1 MKKKYKILLVVIAAL
16 ALLLGASYAYWLMTL
31 TQSGTNVVTTSCFEL
46 TFDEV
51 TGSDINLTQ
60 AYPMTEEE
68 GQRLTP
74 YQFKIKN
81 ICDYIA
87 DYNVTLE
94 TINTSTLDSNYLRVK
109 LNNNNSFIL
118 GNITPNETK
127 TIDDADNSRTITTG
141 TLVKNEE
148 VSYDLRL
155 WIDNDSTIAQSTNK
169 SYSGKIVVIGAVNR
183 NNHVIT
189 LNLNG
194 ATSDQNRILTNTG
207 DTLGTLPTIDRFGY
221 IFDGWYSDSEFT
233 NAVTEET
240 IVTNELTNIY
250 AKWNQKT
257 SKITYFP
264 TGYLKW
270 SDNLPEDAENVQLR
284 SLEGEEYPVYS
295 YNISG
300 DSHTY
305 IYTEAAKVYLTQNN
319 ATNFG
324 SGSNI
329 TEFDLSR
336 VDTSLL
342 TGMQGMFYNYSGP
355 SVDISSWDTSNV
367 TDMSYMFVGTNIE
380 NLDLGSMDTS
390 KVTNMYE
397 MFMNANITNLNV
409 DGWDTSSVTSMQY
422 MFQGSR
428 INDLDLHSWDTS
440 SVTNMNSMFQRYQ
453 GTSLNISSFDTSSV
467 TNMSYMFSNA
477 RINSLNLS
485 SMNVSNVSNMSYM
498 FYYANIGNI
507 DFTGFGTSLGT
518 TNVTMEYMFFG
529 LSGIDELD
537 LSDWNTSK
545 VTTMDSFISSS
556 NIKKIDISNWNF
568 SGITSSYNSGLYQ
581 VFGEKGLQHLEEIV
595 ARNITLTSTDLFKAF
610 AYETTVKKIDITGI
624 NAINGISSTQKM
636 FYGCRTLEEIIGLN
650 DLDLSSTTNIS
661 YMFGNTN
668 VKVLDLSSFD
678 TSNVTKMECMFQG
691 MYNLTTI
698 YVDPAKW
705 NTDAVTTSYSMFYD
719 NNSLVGGA
727 GTAYSSSHTDKEY
740 ARVDG
745 GESNPGYF
753 TDIADKQ

>member
-74 YQFKIKN
+74 YQFTIKN

-94 TINTSTLDSNYLRVK
+94 TMNTSTLDTNYLRVK

-250 AKWNQKT
+250 AKFTEKT
-257 SKITYFP
+257 ATLDTGENINIMWKTLAKGSAVDNCYDIDETITSMQRSE
-264 TGYLKW
+264 TL
-270 SDNLPEDAENVQLR
+270 DNTDNVI
-284 SLEGEEYPVYS
+284 SMNDSTYPVYTW
-295 YNISG
+295 YDNG
-300 DSHTY
+300 T
-305 IYTEAAKVYLTQNN
+305 IYWYSEANKFYLNEN
-319 ATNFG
+319 
-324 SGSNI
+324 S
-329 TEFDLSR
+329 EK
-336 VDTSLL
+336 
-342 TGMQGMFYNYSGP
+342 MFYYLKK
-355 SVDISSWDTSNV
+355 VE
-367 TDMSYMFVGTNIE
+367 NI
-380 NLDLGSMDTS
+380 DL
-390 KVTNMYE
+390 
-397 MFMNANITNLNV
+397 
-409 DGWDTSSVTSMQY
+409 
-422 MFQGSR
+422 
-428 INDLDLHSWDTS
+428 
-440 SVTNMNSMFQRYQ
+440 
-453 GTSLNISSFDTSSV
+453 SSFDSSNV
-467 TNMSYMFSNA
+467 TNMSYMFSYLGE
-477 RINSLNLS
+477 S
-485 SMNVSNVSNMSYM
+485 
-498 FYYANIGNI
+498 
-507 DFTGFGTSLGT
+507 TS
-518 TNVTMEYMFFG
+518 
-529 LSGIDELD
+529 SGIDLD
-537 LSDWNTSK
+537 LSSFDSSNVKYLDYIIQDSGVKKINISDWNFSNYEGYFGPLYDFFGDKSYKFLEEIIARNMTITS
-545 VTTMDSFISSS
+545 TSLYYAFRTYTSPT
-556 NIKKIDISNWNF
+556 KKIDISGINMVN
-568 SGITSSYNSGLYQ
+568 GITSM
-581 VFGEKGLQHLEEIV
+581 
-595 ARNITLTSTDLFKAF
+595 T
-610 AYETTVKKIDITGI
+610 
-624 NAINGISSTQKM
+624 KM
-636 FYGCRTLEEIIGLN
+636 FMGNKKLTEIIGLN
-650 DLDLSSTTNIS
+650 DLDVTNTTSMNQ
-661 YMFGNTN
+661 
-668 VKVLDLSSFD
+668 
-678 TSNVTKMECMFQG
+678 MFQELESIEELDISEWNIANASNIQF
-691 MYNLTTI
+691 MFQKCPNLKTI
-698 YVDPAKW
+698 YVNPEKW
-705 NTDAVTTSYSMFYD
+705 NTDGATNSSDMFYND
-719 NNSLVGGA
+719 ISLVGGA
-727 GTAYSSSHTDKEY
+727 GTTFDSNHVDKEY

-745 GESNPGYF
+745 GPDSDTPGYL
-753 TDIADKQ
+753 TDIADKPTN